1 MRWSDE
7 RILTTHAGSLPR
19 PPALVRLYA
28 RRAAGEV
35 IDPGELDAA
44 GREALRQVVPKQ
56 IEAGIDVGNNGEQQ
70 REGFFLYV
78 QRRMSGFGGSW
89 QRRQRGDVARYPI
102 FQKSMQE
109 QQASRTAVSN
119 FLPPKATSEVRYLD
133 PAAVHAECEDF
144 RSALDATAG
153 GFVEPF
159 LTAPSPGIVAAA
171 MKNEHYDSEEA
182 YLAALAGALRVE
194 YEAIVGHGFLLQ
206 LDCPDLAL
214 ERHISY
220 QDRPL
225 ADFLGF
231 VERVVDA
238 INRALVEVP
247 RDRVRLHVCWGNYE
261 GPHDMDVPLA
271 EILPIIRQAKVGG
284 FVFPFA
290 NPRHAHEYHC
300 FEAKGS
306 GRRALDDDQVL
317 VAGVIDTLTNFVEH
331 PEVVAER
338 IERVARAVGDPRR
351 VLAGTDCGFDTS
363 AGMGRVAEDVVWAK
377 LRALRDGA
385 RLASERLF

>member
-1 MRWSDE
+1 MRWSEE

-19 PPALVRLYA
+19 PPDLVGLYV
-28 RRAAGEV
+28 RRAAGEPV
-35 IDPGELDAA
+35 DPAEIEAA
-44 GREALRQVVPKQ
+44 GRAALEWVVPKQ

-89 QRRQRGDVARYPI
+89 QRRQRGDAARYPV
-102 FQKSMQE
+102 FLRMLEE
-109 QQASRTAVSN
+109 QQASRKAVSN
-119 FLPPKATSEVRYLD
+119 MHPPKAVGAVRYLD
-133 PAAVHAECEDF
+133 PAAVNAECADF
-144 RSALDATAG
+144 RGVLDRASG

-171 MKNEHYDSEEA
+171 VKNEHYDNEDA
-182 YLAALAGALRVE
+182 YLAALADALRIE

-225 ADFLGF
+225 SEFLGF
-231 VERVVDA
+231 VERVVAA
-238 INRALVEVP
+238 INRALENVP
-247 RDRVRLHVCWGNYE
+247 RERVRLHVCWGNYE
-261 GPHDMDVPLA
+261 GPHDQDVPLA
-271 EILPIIRQAKVGG
+271 EILPLIRAARVGG

-300 FEAKGS
+300 FDDGKG
-306 GRRALDDDQVL
+306 LDDDQIL

-331 PEVVAER
+331 QEVVAER
-338 IERVARAVGDPRR
+338 LERVARAVGDPRR

-377 LRALRDGA
+377 LRALCHGA

>member
-19 PPALVRLYA
+19 PPELVRLYV
-28 RRAAGEV
+28 RRAQGEAV
-35 IDPGELDAA
+35 GPAELQTA
-44 GREALRQVVPKQ
+44 GREALHWVVPKQ
-56 IEAGIDVGNNGEQQ
+56 VAAGIDLGNNGEQQ

-78 QRRMSGFGGSW
+78 QHRMSGFGGTW
-89 QRRQRGDVARYPI
+89 QRRRRGDVIRYPI
-102 FQKSMQE
+102 FQRMLEE
-109 QQASRTAVSN
+109 QMAGRTAVSN
-119 FLPPKATSEVRYLD
+119 FQPPKAIGEVRYLD
-133 PAAVHAECEDF
+133 PAAVDAECADF
-144 RSALDATAG
+144 RAVLDQTEG
-153 GFVEPF
+153 GFVEAF

-171 MKNEHYDSEEA
+171 MKNEYYDTEED
-182 YLAALAGALRVE
+182 YLGALADALRIE

-214 ERHISY
+214 ERHITY

-225 ADFLGF
+225 AEFLGF
-231 VERVVDA
+231 VERVVTA
-238 INRALVEVP
+238 INRALVNVP
-247 RDRVRLHVCWGNYE
+247 RERVRMHVCWGNYE
-261 GPHDMDVPLA
+261 GPHDLDVPLA
-271 EILPIIRQAKVGG
+271 EILPVIRQARVGG

-290 NPRHAHEYHC
+290 NPRHAHEYRC
-300 FEAKGS
+300 FQSDVLA
-306 GRRALDDDQVL
+306 DDQVL
-317 VAGVIDTLTNFVEH
+317 VAGVIDPLTNFVEH

-338 IERVARAVGDPRR
+338 IERVATAVGDPRR

-377 LRALRDGA
+377 LKALADGA